1 MEVWKI
7 PNGITNRQRI
17 TPLPIIYN
25 GTETIVS
32 AYPSQHIM
40 AVFSPIFM
48 TIYMPFH

>member
-1 MEVWKI
+1 MNVLKN

-17 TPLPIIYN
+17 TPLPII
-25 GTETIVS
+25 IMKSIQSVS
-32 AYPSQHIM
+32 AYPTQHIM